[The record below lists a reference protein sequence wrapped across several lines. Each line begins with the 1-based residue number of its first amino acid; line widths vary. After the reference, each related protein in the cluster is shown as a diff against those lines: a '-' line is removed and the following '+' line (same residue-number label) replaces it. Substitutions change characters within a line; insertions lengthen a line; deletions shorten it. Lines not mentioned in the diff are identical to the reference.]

1 MKDIEQQV
9 KDAIVQGILDFIS
22 DSVVKI
28 TCKKLITERNITR
41 SKIDGMIMNIK
52 YNIIK

>member
-1 MKDIEQQV
+1 MKDIEQRV
-9 KDAIVQGILDFIS
+9 EDVIVQGILDFIS

-28 TCKKLITERNITR
+28 ACKKLITERNITPG
-41 SKIDGMIMNIK
+41 KIDGVIIDVK